1 MRARHSIF
9 ALLAGFTCVSAQAQD
24 SFASAGTLNDLL
36 NAVVDERN
44 RDQAEAERLA
54 NEYRAAPPAQQQT
67 MLQQARA
74 RRDAAQQRADATG
87 EVFAQNEEEITAA
100 NTRLLEAAERS
111 RVSQI
116 AAMARQAANEA
127 HDILEQSLI
136 TSQFAGTSDRSADR
150 EAFLDEFGSARRLPT
165 IAELERLWYEAQ
177 REMTAMGE
185 VASYTA
191 VIAEANGT
199 PRQAAIVRIGPFT
212 ATTEGNFLTYS
223 PVLETLGML
232 PRPLPA
238 EFGEAAEEFEQT
250 TSGYSWTVIDPMR
263 GVMLDLYVERP
274 TLMERIELGEWV
286 GYIIIVVGVAGLLMF
301 LFQLVVLVGVRL
313 KLRQQLKNLDA
324 PKANNPLGRVL
335 LAFKGD
341 KSNIEEEADVA
352 ELRIS
357 EAMLREIPRLERF
370 QAFLRLGVAA
380 GPLLGLIGTVVGM
393 IITFQSI
400 TETGSSDPRL
410 MATGIGQAMIATV
423 LGLGIAIPLLFANA
437 LLASMSKGVVQ
448 TLEEQS
454 AGILAE
460 SIEKKLRRV

>member
-1 MRARHSIF
+1 VRARHSIF
-9 ALLAGFTCVSAQAQD
+9 ALLAGLACGAVQAQD
-24 SFASAGTLNDLL
+24 PFAGAESL
-36 NAVVDERN
+36 NALLDVVVEERN

-74 RRDAAQQRADATG
+74 RRDAAQQRADATQ
-87 EVFAQNEEEITAA
+87 EVFAANEEEITEA
-100 NTRLLEAAERS
+100 NIRLLQAAEAS

-127 HDILEQSLI
+127 HTILEQSLI

-150 EAFLDEFGSARRLPT
+150 EEFLDEFANARRLPT
-165 IAELERLWYEAQ
+165 TAELERLWYEAQ

-199 PRQAAIVRIGPFT
+199 PRQASIVRIGPFT
-212 ATTEGNFLTYS
+212 ATTDGNFLTYS
-223 PVLETLGML
+223 PALQTLAML
-232 PRPLPA
+232 PRPLPS
-238 EFGEAAEEFEQT
+238 EFGAMAKEFEQT

-274 TLMERIELGEWV
+274 TLIERIELGEWV
-286 GYIIIVVGVAGLLMF
+286 GYIIIVVGLAGLLMF

-335 LAFKGD
+335 LAFKGE

-437 LLASMSKGVVQ
+437 LLASMSKGVV
-448 TLEEQS
+448 
-454 AGILAE
+454 
-460 SIEKKLRRV
+460 